1 MTLQLRRALSL
12 LVGLALLVPKLGLA
26 GDVVKVKFNAAVR
39 EHCHVLHFPSGWL
52 MPRSIRTENGGLK
65 FFLWEFATGDFE
77 FRVSGLLGTKFLIRG
92 VERKFEKK
100 YYTTNLYEVDFSDPT
115 AVPQP
120 ASEVEWSSA
129 TVISVP
135 DNFFAG
141 GITVVDKL
149 SKHPGF
155 KGLDSMRSGDKWSL
169 SAKRASPD
177 LSLLV
182 LQSWRGTLAS
192 GGSDV
197 PLGFS
202 VGLNFSRNHGK
213 LFFDVYSVDIA
224 KKLITITASFN
235 TITPDEAFGKT
246 AWVTERYFL
255 IPLSERRERC
265 LVCEFGRKQQ

>member
-1 MTLQLRRALSL
+1 MK
-12 LVGLALLVPKLGLA
+12 KLGRLISFLACAALIAPGIIVA
-26 GDVVKVKFNAAVR
+26 GDVVKVDFNAAVR
-39 EHCHVLHFPSGWL
+39 EYCHVLRFPSGWQ
-52 MPRSIRTENGGLK
+52 MPRFIRPKDGGIEV
-65 FFLWEFATGDFE
+65 FLWDFAMGDYE
-77 FRVSGLLGTKFLIRG
+77 FRVSGLLGTRFLIRG

-115 AVPQP
+115 AVVQP
-120 ASEVEWSSA
+120 AGEEEEWNSA

-135 DNFFAG
+135 DDTFAG
-141 GITVVDKL
+141 VVRAVDPL

-197 PLGFS
+197 PGDFS
-202 VGLNFSRNHGK
+202 ISLNFSRNHGK
-213 LFFDVYSVDIA
+213 LFFDVYSVDTA
-224 KKLITITASFN
+224 KKLITITTSFDS
-235 TITPDEAFGKT
+235 ILPDEAFGKT

-255 IPLSERRERC
+255 IPLDERRERC
-265 LVCEFGRKQQ
+265 LVCELGRNGQ